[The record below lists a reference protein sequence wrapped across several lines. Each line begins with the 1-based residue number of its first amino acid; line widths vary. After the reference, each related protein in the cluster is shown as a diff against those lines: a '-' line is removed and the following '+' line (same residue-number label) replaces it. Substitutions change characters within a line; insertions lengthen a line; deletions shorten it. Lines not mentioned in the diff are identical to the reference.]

1 MLAVCIE
8 QALGNIKTCKNIPQ
22 TKGRLLLPGRS
33 TREVFVTFRRGT
45 SVTSRGT
52 GQEQQVLCGA
62 ARGWPRSVHAAQ
74 GCSSC
79 GTAREEFHFCQ
90 VSRTACSCQSFVNK
104 AAAWSQP
111 SARCVYSRHF
121 SGVCIFSYWKSP
133 LSPLLVSPA
142 SCQAFFP
149 HIRM

>member
-52 GQEQQVLCGA
+52 GQEQQVLCWGSPRLA
-62 ARGWPRSVHAAQ
+62 AL
-74 GCSSC
+74 C
-79 GTAREEFHFCQ
+79 
-90 VSRTACSCQSFVNK
+90 ACSPGLLVL
-104 AAAWSQP
+104 
-111 SARCVYSRHF
+111 RHS
-121 SGVCIFSYWKSP
+121 SGGI
-133 LSPLLVSPA
+133 PLLPSVTHSLFLPKFRKQSSSLEPA
-142 SCQAFFP
+142 LCSLCL
-149 HIRM
+149 